1 MERVGP
7 KSNQTGGLHD
17 PHVPDHC
24 RRNMSLVASRIGC
37 VGGLAGDAAT
47 ASVSNDAN
55 TFEEIPMV
63 TRVPFVLA
71 VTFGAVS
78 VGSAPVGAQSPTAIV
93 QRAVNAIGGADAL
106 RGLSSTV
113 TDINAAIFALGQEET
128 PLSPARATFSTA
140 RITYDFAGSRY
151 AIAQENRAPAGPPG
165 RLRRVMAGGVGMVT
179 TNAGD
184 NLDSRAGIAASER
197 AMRTSP
203 LRLLRTALESPG
215 SLRAAPAK
223 RWRGETLDGVRFT
236 GEDTVTMYFDRASG
250 LLTGVETVAD
260 DPILGD
266 RRTVTWYTRWQDAGP
281 LEFPRQIDVD
291 VNGRLSQHQVV
302 TTAVVNAT
310 LADSTF
316 AIPDS
321 IRTRA
326 SNTPAPA
333 SVSVNLAEI
342 APGVWRAEGGSHFSL
357 VVEQPNRL
365 VVVEAPLNA
374 QRSRAV
380 LDTLRSRFPSKRVGL
395 VVNTHH
401 HWDHAGGL
409 REYLASGVPVATHRR
424 NVTFVRGIGSAPK
437 TVVRD
442 ALSRGRAAPAVTAVG
457 DSLTLGAG
465 DSRIVLYRLPSAHAE
480 GILAA
485 YVPSARILF
494 VADVL
499 SPGPN
504 LPALGSGEVAAL
516 GRSAGLTIDR
526 VVGAHGG
533 IAQWADVVRAA
544 GQ

>member
-1 MERVGP
+1 M
-7 KSNQTGGLHD
+7 
-17 PHVPDHC
+17 VP
-24 RRNMSLVASRIGC
+24 RPQPS
-37 VGGLAGDAAT
+37 
-47 ASVSNDAN
+47 SNDAN
-55 TFEEIPMV
+55 PFEANFMV
-63 TRVPFVLA
+63 TLVPFSLTVALGVACLA
-71 VTFGAVS
+71 PAHI
-78 VGSAPVGAQSPTAIV
+78 AAQSPIAIV
-93 QRAVNAIGGADAL
+93 QRAVNAVGGADAL

-113 TDINAAIFALGQEET
+113 MDINAAIFGLGQEET

-140 RITYDFAGSRY
+140 RIAYDFAGGRY
-151 AIAQENRAPAGPPG
+151 AIQQENRAPIGPPG
-165 RLRRVMAGGVGMVT
+165 RLHRVMAGGAGMVT
-179 TNAGD
+179 TNAGA
-184 NLDSRAGIAASER
+184 NPDSRAGIAASER

-215 SLRAAPAK
+215 SLRAARAK
-223 RWRGETLDGVRFT
+223 RWRGETLDGVRFV
-236 GEDTVTMYFDRASG
+236 GDDTVTMYFDRASG
-250 LLTGVETVAD
+250 FLTGVEAVTD

-281 LEFPRQIDVD
+281 LKIPRQMDVD

-302 TTAVVNAT
+302 TSATVNTA
-310 LADSTF
+310 LPDSTF

-321 IRTRA
+321 IRARA
-326 SNTPAPA
+326 SNAPPVG
-333 SVSVNLAEI
+333 SIPVNLAEI

-380 LDTLRSRFPSKRVGL
+380 LDTLRSRFPSKRVGV

-401 HWDHAGGL
+401 HWDHAGGV
-409 REYLASGVPVATHRR
+409 REYMASGVPVATHRR
-424 NVTFVRGIGSAPK
+424 NVEFVRGIGSAPK
-437 TVVRD
+437 SVVRD

-465 DSRIVLYRLPSAHAE
+465 DSRVVLYRLPSAHAE

-485 YVPSARILF
+485 YVPIARILF

-499 SPGPN
+499 SPGAN
-504 LPALGSGEVAAL
+504 LPAVGSREVAAL

-533 IAQWADVVRAA
+533 IAQWGDVVRAA

>member
-1 MERVGP
+1 MIMRVRIVLTVTLGAACIGP
-7 KSNQTGGLHD
+7 A
-17 PHVPDHC
+17 P
-24 RRNMSLVASRIGC
+24 I
-37 VGGLAGDAAT
+37 AAQ
-47 ASVSNDAN
+47 A
-55 TFEEIPMV
+55 
-63 TRVPFVLA
+63 
-71 VTFGAVS
+71 
-78 VGSAPVGAQSPTAIV
+78 PTAIV
-93 QRAVNAIGGADAL
+93 QRAVNAIGGVDAL

-128 PLSPARATFSTA
+128 PLSPPAATLSTA
-140 RITYDFAGSRY
+140 RITYDFAGGRY
-151 AIAQENRAPAGPPG
+151 AIQQENRAPNGPPG
-165 RLRRVMAGGVGMVT
+165 RLNRVMAGGVGMIT
-179 TNAGD
+179 TNAGT
-184 NLDSRAGIAASER
+184 NPDSRAGIAASER

-203 LRLLRTALESPG
+203 LRLLRTALESPQ
-215 SLRAAPAK
+215 SLRAARAK
-223 RWRGETLDGVRFT
+223 RWRGELMDGVHLT
-236 GEDTVTMYFDRASG
+236 GQDTATMYFDRESG
-250 LLTGVETVAD
+250 RLTVVETLTD

-266 RRTVTWYTRWQDAGP
+266 RRTVTWYTRWRNAGP
-281 LEFPRQIDVD
+281 LAFPREINVE
-291 VNGRLSQHQVV
+291 VNGRLSQLQIV
-302 TTAVVNAT
+302 TAAEVNPA

-326 SNTPAPA
+326 SNAPAPA
-333 SVSVNLAEI
+333 SISVTLAEI

-401 HWDHAGGL
+401 HWDHAGGV
-409 REYLASGVPVATHRR
+409 REYMASGVPVATHRR
-424 NVTFVRGIGSAPK
+424 NVEFVRGIGSAPK
-437 TVVRD
+437 SVVRD

-465 DSRIVLYRLPSAHAE
+465 DGRVVLYRLPSAHAE

-499 SPGPN
+499 SPGAN
-504 LPALGSGEVAAL
+504 LPALGSREVAAL
-516 GRSAGLTIDR
+516 GSAAGLTIDR

-533 IAQWADVVRAA
+533 IAQWGDVVRAA